1 MGGAAAGGAL
11 GFRISIH
18 TAAKFGKE
26 KEQRIK
32 ERQVMAKPPNMAL
45 KRVQNLSVQ

>member
-1 MGGAAAGGAL
+1 MGGAAAAAAL
-11 GFRISIH
+11 GFRVSIH

-32 ERQVMAKPPNMAL
+32 ERQVMAKPYMAL
-45 KRVQNLSVQ
+45 KRVRNLSVQ